1 MSDKMPREYKQVF
14 GTWEWAD
21 KTANCVHGCQH
32 DCKYCY
38 AKAMAIRFKRKTP
51 TTWKVEKARLDQI
64 QHVCSGKPCRVM
76 FPSSHDITPDT
87 LLICLEALDMMLR
100 YGHALLIVSKP
111 HLECIEAICG
121 EFGGFRDR
129 ILFRFTIGSADN
141 DTLAF
146 WEPNAPAFDE
156 RLQSLKLACR
166 TGFDTSVSC
175 EPMLDENVE
184 AVVKEVSP
192 FVTDSVWIGKAH
204 QLRQRLTLNGA
215 PQVVLPVADSLLAS
229 QNDDAIIALYARSKD
244 NPKIRWK
251 ESIKKVVGLPAAER
265 PGLDTDSRRQQ

>member
-1 MSDKMPREYKQVF
+1 
-14 GTWEWAD
+14 
-21 KTANCVHGCQH
+21 
-32 DCKYCY
+32 
-38 AKAMAIRFKRKTP
+38 
-51 TTWKVEKARLDQI
+51 
-64 QHVCSGKPCRVM
+64 
-76 FPSSHDITPDT
+76 
-87 LLICLEALDMMLR
+87 
-100 YGHALLIVSKP
+100 
-111 HLECIEAICG
+111 
-121 EFGGFRDR
+121 
-129 ILFRFTIGSADN
+129 
-141 DTLAF
+141 
-146 WEPNAPAFDE
+146 
-156 RLQSLKLACR
+156 
-166 TGFDTSVSC
+166 
-175 EPMLDENVE
+175 MLDENVE